1 MNSTSPP
8 TSPLLIV
15 TLGDPAGIGPEV
27 CLKLL
32 AETQGNSNIAV
43 EPCRLII
50 FGDKTVFEKLIDCP
64 GFEDVAAVYQQLP
77 VVAWEEFRNSP
88 RDSHKTPLL
97 VDMASIAADEIQPGM
112 VTAKQGASAYLYIQ
126 RAIEQTVAGY
136 ADGIVTAPIH
146 KEALHAAGVPY
157 PGHTEILTE
166 QTGAERSVMMLTA
179 PEITSSLVTA
189 HVGLAEV
196 PGLLSVERISET
208 IELTANAMRK
218 MRGREPRLVVCG
230 LNPHAG
236 EGGLFGEQEEERFI
250 IPAVE
255 KAKARGIQ
263 ISGPFPPD
271 TAFLARRR
279 KETDAFICMYHDQGL
294 IPLKA
299 LAFDDAV
306 NVTLGLPIVRTSVD
320 HGTAFDIAWQGKA
333 SVSSMISAV
342 NLACRLCAK

>member
-1 MNSTSPP
+1 VNSSSPV
-8 TSPLLIV
+8 SPVLAI

-27 CLKLL
+27 CLQLL
-32 AETQGNSNIAV
+32 EEIAHTGNSRV
-43 EPCRLII
+43 ENCLPIL
-50 FGDKTVFEKLIDCP
+50 FGDYSVFEKLTSSP
-64 GFEDVAAVYQQLP
+64 ALSRLKTVFTSLQVRS
-77 VVAWEEFRNSP
+77 WEQFQMETRSDWNAP
-88 RDSHKTPLL
+88 ML
-97 VDMASIAADEIQPGM
+97 VDMQSIAADEIQPGT
-112 VTAKQGASAYLYIQ
+112 VTAAQGATAYLYIQ
-126 RAIEQTVAGY
+126 RAIERAMAGRVD
-136 ADGIVTAPIH
+136 AIVTAPIH

-157 PGHTEILTE
+157 PGHTEMLTE

-189 HVGLAEV
+189 HVGLADV
-196 PGLLSVERISET
+196 PGLLSVERVWET
-208 IELTANAMRK
+208 IELTAQAMRK
-218 MRGREPRLVVCG
+218 MRQREPRLTVCG

-236 EGGLFGEQEEERFI
+236 EGGLFGQQEEERFI

-255 KAKARGIQ
+255 QARAHGIQ

-271 TAFLARRR
+271 TAFLKTRR
-279 KETDAFICMYHDQGL
+279 EQTDAFICMYHDQGL

-333 SVSSMISAV
+333 SVSSMIQAV
-342 NLACRLCAK
+342 NLACRLCRN